1 LKGAQSK
8 RLFFANITGSICLT
22 DHFWPG
28 GPFWCKIGFSLGN
41 GFRKSSL
48 RINRTLGG
56 FDMPRSLTRPFYVS
70 VIVLFVILMATGC
83 QFLPQ
88 EEEELAP
95 PLMKPAMIEYRTE
108 PVQRGTLIQQ
118 LRLSGNFVPEIQEAL
133 SFKQGGR
140 LKEKHVRLG
149 QEVKA
154 GDLIIE
160 MDSSN
165 LTYQIRLQEME
176 IEKSK
181 LNLNQLY
188 ANDADYYAVKRAQ
201 IDLAQ
206 QELRL
211 ENLNEQLAA
220 TQIVAPFDGEI
231 TYIISTSIGEYI
243 NPYQLVA
250 RVADTRELVL
260 VTTRDKASD
269 LPIGAEVT
277 VEFQKEEL
285 KGEVIANPSS
295 LFNDPNESLHNAAI
309 VTVTDPLP
317 ENVKLGSDARIIY
330 VQDMREDVLILPRKH
345 INLMSGRRFVNVLED
360 GVRVEKDVEI
370 GLMTDTEA
378 EIIKG
383 LEEGDR
389 VIVN

>member
-1 LKGAQSK
+1 MLRSYT
-8 RLFFANITGSICLT
+8 RLFYVPIIVCLM
-22 DHFWPG
+22 
-28 GPFWCKIGFSLGN
+28 I
-41 GFRKSSL
+41 
-48 RINRTLGG
+48 
-56 FDMPRSLTRPFYVS
+56 LT
-70 VIVLFVILMATGC
+70 ATGC

-95 PLMKPAMIEYRTE
+95 PLMKPATIEYRTE
-108 PVQRGTLIQQ
+108 PVERGTLIQQ
-118 LRLSGNFVPEIQEAL
+118 LRLSGSFAPEIQEAL

-149 QEVKA
+149 QEVKT
-154 GDLIIE
+154 GDMIIE

-165 LTYQIRLQEME
+165 LVYQIRLQEME

-269 LPIGAEVT
+269 LPIGAEVI

-309 VTVTDPLP
+309 VKVTDPLP
-317 ENVKLGSDARIIY
+317 EKVKLGSDARIIY
-330 VQDMREDVLILPRKH
+330 VQDSREDVLILPRKH

-383 LEEGDR
+383 LEEGDL